1 MTFSI
6 HRIVPAIALAP
17 LVLSLTLAGCG
28 ESDPPQRSVESLR
41 LIGEK
46 ILTRRTEFAGTV
58 VGGLSGIDYDEVNK
72 RFLLIS
78 DDRTTTDSG
87 NAPRLYTAALTYD
100 ASSFASVAFAS
111 TVAMK
116 QPDGSSYPKVP
127 DPLVADPESIR
138 IDPVSG
144 NYVWASEGDRSLTA
158 TPPRVI
164 HPFIREIRPDG
175 THVREYT
182 LPAMFQMKATETG
195 PRGNLAL
202 EGITFTPDRNALVAI
217 MEGALFD
224 DASSPNVTAGS
235 VSRITVFNRS
245 TGQASAQYAY
255 PIDKVQATPVPGDQ
269 FTVNGPTEI
278 LAITNDRFLV
288 LERSFS
294 VGVIGNQVRLYEIG
308 LEGATNVL
316 SLPSL
321 KSATYKAVS
330 KRLVLDF
337 ETIKSQLNGVA
348 NLEGMSF
355 GPKLA
360 NGRDSLIIVADD
372 NFPTADSVTDKNQ
385 FLVFEVVPKP

>member
-1 MTFSI
+1 M
-6 HRIVPAIALAP
+6 
-17 LVLSLTLAGCG
+17 
-28 ESDPPQRSVESLR
+28 
-41 LIGEK
+41 
-46 ILTRRTEFAGTV
+46 
-58 VGGLSGIDYDEVNK
+58 
-72 RFLLIS
+72 
-78 DDRTTTDSG
+78 
-87 NAPRLYTAALTYD
+87 
-100 ASSFASVAFAS
+100 
-111 TVAMK
+111 
-116 QPDGSSYPKVP
+116 
-127 DPLVADPESIR
+127 
-138 IDPVSG
+138 
-144 NYVWASEGDRSLTA
+144 
-158 TPPRVI
+158 
-164 HPFIREIRPDG
+164 
-175 THVREYT
+175 
-182 LPAMFQMKATETG
+182 
-195 PRGNLAL
+195 
-202 EGITFTPDRNALVAI
+202 
-217 MEGALFD
+217 
-224 DASSPNVTAGS
+224 
-235 VSRITVFNRS
+235 FNRS

-278 LAITNDRFLV
+278 LAITNARFLV

-321 KSATYKAVS
+321 KTATYKAVS